1 MAKEVKF
8 QLGDCSDVFVK
19 KVRGGY
25 EVRVCGE
32 YEGNNYQEVDST
44 TVPEEDVWNKAQK
57 DGYEEFSS
65 SEIAARIGFY
75 RMGFCESPLDC

>member
-32 YEGNNYQEVDST
+32 YEGNNYREGEGVVAVLEPLLAKVMKKAREEVANLSAVLDS
-44 TVPEEDVWNKAQK
+44 VELSLEQ
-57 DGYEEFSS
+57 
-65 SEIAARIGFY
+65 
-75 RMGFCESPLDC
+75 